1 MSQYL
6 VFGIGLLAQL
16 LFSARL
22 LVQWIASER
31 AHKVL
36 SPTLFWQL
44 SMAAS
49 FMLCLYGWLRHDFA
63 IILGQ
68 IISYYVYIWNLSA
81 KGAWVKLPKAA
92 RVIFFCV
99 PIAAVI
105 YFVSGGTETFDRLF
119 QQENIPLG
127 LIIFG
132 VVGQFTFTLRFIYQW
147 WYSRRAGESMLPVT
161 FWIIS
166 VTGSAMIISYA
177 IIRHDPVLILGQATG
192 IVVYIRNIMIGC
204 KAAKTIGATERE
216 PAQEAIPGTSAE

>member
-1 MSQYL
+1 MSQY
-6 VFGIGLLAQL
+6 FIIAIGLLAQL

-49 FMLCLYGWLRHDFA
+49 FLLCIYGWLRNDFA

-68 IISYYVYIWNLSA
+68 LISYYVYIWNLNS
-81 KGAWVKLPKAA
+81 KGAWGKLPQAA
-92 RVIFFCV
+92 RILFFCI
-99 PIAAVI
+99 PIIAVG
-105 YFVSGGTETFDRLF
+105 YFLLNWSETFTRLF
-119 QQENIPLG
+119 QQENIPVW
-127 LIIFG
+127 LIVFG

-147 WYSRRAGESMLPVT
+147 WYSRKAGESVLPIM
-161 FWIIS
+161 FWVIS
-166 VTGSAMIISYA
+166 LTGSAMIISYA

-192 IVVYIRNIMIGC
+192 FVVYARNIMIGY
-204 KAAKTIGATERE
+204 KSSRKPDDKENALPE
-216 PAQEAIPGTSAE
+216 